1 MERRRIERNLHD
13 GTQQRLVSISM
24 ALGLAEARLT
34 SDPDAAA
41 GVIREARESL
51 GEALQELRELS
62 QGIHPGLLTER
73 GLGPALHELAYRA
86 PVPVQIDVG
95 LDSRLPEQVEAAAYY
110 LVAEALANVAKHS
123 SATRASV
130 SVERD
135 NGRALVAVEDDGRGG
150 ADPAHG
156 SGLRGL
162 ADRVEALGGAPRG
175 RERRGPR
182 HDDQSRDPVR
192 VVIADDSALLRQG
205 VAQLLLEA
213 GFDVAGQATDGDE
226 LLALVE
232 EMRPD
237 VAVVDIRMPP
247 THTDEGIRAA
257 KEIRTRFPEVAVLVL
272 SQYVRPSYALE
283 LLEESAERIGYLLKD
298 RVSDVHELAD
308 AIRRVGQGGSVL
320 DPSVVSQLVG
330 RRRQDGDPI
339 EDLSD
344 REREVLALVAEG
356 RTNQAIAT
364 RLFITERTVEK
375 HVKSILGKLRIPAGA
390 DDHRRVLLPCFA
402 YLESLAERRLTWP
415 SRRHRRS
422 DQAPAGT
429 ASTTSKSRS
438 GTHGGFRAGGL
449 PDPGAASDGCSQR
462 NEREEIR
469 CVRGFRQEIWRGW
482 SAEHPWRTVGA
493 LAGRRWSPRAR

>member
-1 MERRRIERNLHD
+1 M
-13 GTQQRLVSISM
+13 
-24 ALGLAEARLT
+24 
-34 SDPDAAA
+34 
-41 GVIREARESL
+41 
-51 GEALQELRELS
+51 
-62 QGIHPGLLTER
+62 
-73 GLGPALHELAYRA
+73 
-86 PVPVQIDVG
+86 
-95 LDSRLPEQVEAAAYY
+95 
-110 LVAEALANVAKHS
+110 
-123 SATRASV
+123 
-130 SVERD
+130 
-135 NGRALVAVEDDGRGG
+135 
-150 ADPAHG
+150 
-156 SGLRGL
+156 
-162 ADRVEALGGAPRG
+162 
-175 RERRGPR
+175 
-182 HDDQSRDPVR
+182 R
-192 VVIADDSALLRQG
+192 VVVADDSALLRQG

-390 DDHRRVLLPCFA
+390 DDHRRVLAVLA
-402 YLESLAERRLTWP
+402 YLNS
-415 SRRHRRS
+415 
-422 DQAPAGT
+422 
-429 ASTTSKSRS
+429 
-438 GTHGGFRAGGL
+438 
-449 PDPGAASDGCSQR
+449 
-462 NEREEIR
+462 
-469 CVRGFRQEIWRGW
+469 
-482 SAEHPWRTVGA
+482 
-493 LAGRRWSPRAR
+493 